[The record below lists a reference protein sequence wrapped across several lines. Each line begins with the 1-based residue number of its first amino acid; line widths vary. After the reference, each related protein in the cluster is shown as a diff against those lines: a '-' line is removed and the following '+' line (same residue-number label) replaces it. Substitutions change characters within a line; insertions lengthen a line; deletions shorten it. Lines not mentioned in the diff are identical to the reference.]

1 MWYKPGGKIFNKEY
15 LSNFNKNVPKESTL
29 QEVDFIEKF
38 LKPKTKIL
46 DLACGWGR
54 HAIELGA
61 RGYEVTALDLNPFY
75 LNVGKKESKR
85 RGISINW
92 IKGDMRRLPFKK
104 NTFDTVLILSN
115 SFGYFEK
122 EEDHQKVINEV
133 RRVLKFQGQLIL
145 DVMYLES
152 FFYHFKPEVK
162 VQFNRDH
169 YLFIRNSFDFLKSRW
184 RVEEVDFR
192 HSKKPKKVRYS
203 IRLFSIGELNH
214 LCKNANLTVKKLYDG
229 FSFKPINLKS
239 ARCIIIARK
248 PKI

>member
-1 MWYKPGGKIFNKEY
+1 MHIFIIAQIRKVLYFGNGALGKTIKYTIIIAMWYKPGGKIFNKEY

-92 IKGDMRRLPFKK
+92 VKGDMRRLPFKSYII
-104 NTFDTVLILSN
+104 F
-115 SFGYFEK
+115 
-122 EEDHQKVINEV
+122 QKSTN
-133 RRVLKFQGQLIL
+133 
-145 DVMYLES
+145 
-152 FFYHFKPEVK
+152 
-162 VQFNRDH
+162 
-169 YLFIRNSFDFLKSRW
+169 
-184 RVEEVDFR
+184 
-192 HSKKPKKVRYS
+192 
-203 IRLFSIGELNH
+203 
-214 LCKNANLTVKKLYDG
+214 
-229 FSFKPINLKS
+229 
-239 ARCIIIARK
+239 II
-248 PKI
+248 